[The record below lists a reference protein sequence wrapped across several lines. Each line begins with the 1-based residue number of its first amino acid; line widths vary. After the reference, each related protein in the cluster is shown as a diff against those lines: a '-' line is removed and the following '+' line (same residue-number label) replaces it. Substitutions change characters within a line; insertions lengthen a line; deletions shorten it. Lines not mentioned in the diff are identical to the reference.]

1 MKKIIFAS
9 NNKGKVEEV
18 KYILSDINIQI
29 ISLADID
36 DSIDIEESGNSFEEN
51 ALIKAEQV
59 FEKFKIP
66 TIADDSGLVVQQLNG
81 APGIYSSR
89 YARVDGNDKA
99 NNEKLL
105 NELKNYPHPHRAKF
119 VCAAV
124 YFDSEST
131 YTAVGEFAGKI
142 IDEEVGNN
150 GFGYDPLFVPDG
162 YSVTLAQLEPE
173 IKNRISHRLK
183 AFEKLKNKLL

>member
-18 KYILSDINIQI
+18 KYILSDMNIQI

-66 TIADDSGLVVQQLNG
+66 TMADDSGLVVQQLNG
-81 APGIYSSR
+81 APGIFSSR
-89 YARVDGNDKA
+89 YAGADCNDKA

-105 NELKNYPHPHRAKF
+105 IELKNYPHPHRAKF

-124 YFDSEST
+124 YFDGEST
-131 YTAVGEFAGKI
+131 HTKVGEFTGRI

-162 YSVTLAQLEPE
+162 YNVTSAQLEPE
-173 IKNRISHRLK
+173 IKNSISHRLK
-183 AFEKLKNKLL
+183 AFEKLKNNL

>member
-18 KYILSDINIQI
+18 KYILSDLNIQI

-36 DSIDIEESGNSFEEN
+36 DSIDIEESGDSFEEN
-51 ALIKAEQV
+51 ALIKAKQV
-59 FEKFKIP
+59 FERFKIP
-66 TIADDSGLVVQQLNG
+66 TMADDSGLVVQQLNG

-89 YARVDGNDKA
+89 YAGADCNDRA
-99 NNEKLL
+99 NNDKLL
-105 NELKNYPHPHRAKF
+105 NELKKYPHPHRAKF

-124 YFDSEST
+124 YFDGESAHS
-131 YTAVGEFAGKI
+131 AVGEFAGKI

-162 YSVTLAQLEPE
+162 YNVTSAQLEPE
-173 IKNRISHRLK
+173 IKNSISHRLK

>member
-18 KYILSDINIQI
+18 KHILGDLDIQI
-29 ISLADID
+29 ISLVDID
-36 DSIDIEESGNSFEEN
+36 DTIDIEESGDSFEEN

-59 FEKFKIP
+59 FERFKIP
-66 TIADDSGLVVQQLNG
+66 TMADDSGLVVQQLNG

-183 AFEKLKNKLL
+183 AFENLKNKLL

>member
-9 NNKGKVEEV
+9 NNKDKVEEV
-18 KYILSDINIQI
+18 KYILSDLNIQI

-51 ALIKAEQV
+51 ALIKAEHV
-59 FEKFKIP
+59 FNRFKTP

-89 YARVDGNDKA
+89 YAGADGNDKA

-124 YFDSEST
+124 YYDGEST
-131 YTAVGEFAGKI
+131 HTAVGEFIGKI

-162 YSVTLAQLEPE
+162 YNVTSAQLEPA

-183 AFEKLKNKLL
+183 AFEKLKNNLL

>member
-18 KYILSDINIQI
+18 KYILSDLDIQI

-36 DSIDIEESGNSFEEN
+36 NSIDIEESGDSFEEN
-51 ALIKAEQV
+51 ALIKAKQV
-59 FEKFKIP
+59 FERFKIP

-89 YARVDGNDKA
+89 YAGVDGNDKA

-105 NELKNYPHPHRAKF
+105 NELKIYPHPHRAKF

-124 YFDSEST
+124 YYDGE
-131 YTAVGEFAGKI
+131 TAHTTVGEFAGKI

-162 YSVTLAQLEPE
+162 YDVTSAQLEPE
-173 IKNRISHRLK
+173 IKNSISHRLK